1 MFPAA
6 LSNGVMSEAGN
17 FTNWDFGDAAYPAV
31 AAAAFSAAPVIGKAR
46 KAVVSAAC
54 AAAAQGAGGWLT
66 EIGNKLNCAVGN
78 RCQNSGEALTGKS
91 SACCKNS
98 YCLTYK
104 FPNAFNK

>member
-1 MFPAA
+1 MFPTA

-17 FTNWDFGDAAYPAV
+17 FTNRDFGDAAYPA
-31 AAAAFSAAPVIGKAR
+31 AAAAFSAASVIGETG

-54 AAAAQGAGGWLT
+54 AAAAQGTGGRLT

-78 RCQNSGEALTGKS
+78 RCQNSGEALAGKS

-104 FPNAFNK
+104 FSNAFNK